1 VIVCPPEFLS
11 GDLVVVHGFPPC
23 LGIKSRIVHNLEK
36 GRFQLSKLME
46 QTLRSTIPCR
56 KVSYHPNY
64 FVIECGTLEVVVKLE
79 DILTFTVSPNN
90 REQKDQIVESM
101 ETGEILARFEL

>member
-1 VIVCPPEFLS
+1 
-11 GDLVVVHGFPPC
+11 
-23 LGIKSRIVHNLEK
+23 
-36 GRFQLSKLME
+36 M
-46 QTLRSTIPCR
+46 
-56 KVSYHPNY
+56 
-64 FVIECGTLEVVVKLE
+64 IECGTLEVVVKLE